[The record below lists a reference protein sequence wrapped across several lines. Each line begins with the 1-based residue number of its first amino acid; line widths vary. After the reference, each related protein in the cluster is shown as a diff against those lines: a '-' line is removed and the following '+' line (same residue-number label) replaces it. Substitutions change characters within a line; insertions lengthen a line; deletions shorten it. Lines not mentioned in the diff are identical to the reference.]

1 MGDCLQVYHLC
12 NIAAHHHGQLSLAI
26 FPWVGKM
33 STGEGCSHHWGRNG
47 GELCMTI
54 DPVTRTGGILT
65 QSSRLNYALAVNR
78 AGHSIGRRE
87 EGKGE
92 VSALK
97 LHWKNPVCCWM

>member
-1 MGDCLQVYHLC
+1 
-12 NIAAHHHGQLSLAI
+12 
-26 FPWVGKM
+26 
-33 STGEGCSHHWGRNG
+33 
-47 GELCMTI
+47 MTI